1 MKRSIAFL
9 FFGLVALGACR
20 SEEQTA
26 SVAPPPDDASIEAAP
41 ADAAPERA
49 LGCPGETPTTYAW
62 APPVPKEPNACTDD
76 DLRRLANVTATN
88 PSPTDTDIAEAL
100 GPACAKCAIGKVSD
114 ATWRAVVVG
123 HEGYIGNV
131 GGCAVR
137 LGATETCGKEIDA
150 LSTCLI
156 LGCAGCKDRK
166 AQDTCAD
173 MLTTVDGA
181 CAAHLRTMRRI
192 CNANILASAFDA
204 NGECQSFAETIR
216 LFCG

>member
-1 MKRSIAFL
+1 MRRVVVI
-9 FFGLVALGACR
+9 FFGLAALVGACR
-20 SEEQTA
+20 SEEPA
-26 SVAPPPDDASIEAAP
+26 SVAPPEDAAVETATV
-41 ADAAPERA
+41 DAAPERA

-62 APPVPKEPNACTDD
+62 AAPVPKEPKACNDD

-88 PSPTDTDIAEAL
+88 TSPSDAEMAEAL
-100 GPACAKCAIGKVSD
+100 GPACAKCAIGNVSD
-114 ATWRAVVVG
+114 PQWRAVVVG

-137 LGATETCGKEIDA
+137 LGATEPCGKEIDA

>member
-1 MKRSIAFL
+1 MKRALSIS
-9 FFGLVALGACR
+9 FGLFAVVGACR
-20 SEEQTA
+20 SEESA
-26 SVAPPPDDASIEAAP
+26 SVAPPPEDAAAETAP

-49 LGCPGETPTTYAW
+49 LGCPGETPATYAW
-62 APPVPKEPNACTDD
+62 APPVPKEPKACTDD
-76 DLRRLANVTATN
+76 DLRRLANLTATN
-88 PSPTDTDIAEAL
+88 TSPSSAEMAEAL
-100 GPACAKCAIGKVSD
+100 GPACAKCAIGAVGD
-114 ATWRAVVVG
+114 PQWRAVVVG
-123 HEGYIGNV
+123 HEAYIGNV

-137 LGATETCGKEIDA
+137 LGATEPCGKEIDA

-156 LGCAGCKDRK
+156 VGCAGCKDRK

-192 CNANILASAFDA
+192 CNANILASAFDT